1 MRINYLFCLYI
12 LEAIRVKFKLSRD
25 GYRRYYTNSLR
36 VKLSRFLYDIG
47 SRKEK
52 QQTISKQTHSHQRT
66 ADKEAATTN
75 EIPQDLDYII
85 MNTQNSDPNSDQF

>member
-1 MRINYLFCLYI
+1 MNYLFCLY
-12 LEAIRVKFKLSRD
+12 LSEAIRVKFKLSRD

-36 VKLSRFLYDIG
+36 VKLSRFLYDAG

-52 QQTISKQTHSHQRT
+52 QQTTSKQTHSHQRT
-66 ADKEAATTN
+66 AEKEGATTN
-75 EIPQDLDYII
+75 EILRDRDYVI